1 MTPTPLSRL
10 RRSTG
15 AALLGLY
22 GLCSLG
28 LLATCGTAWAE
39 RVVTDQLGVKVT
51 LPDTIQRAVVLQ
63 HHSLDVIVQLNA
75 QKQVVGVVRDW
86 PKMISPGFVRLAPE
100 FKGLPEP
107 GELTKVNI
115 EALLAL
121 RPDVVIVTHYVP
133 ADMLKQLHDTGVPV
147 VQIAFFQVPPSERGK
162 LNPVLTDEKTAY
174 TQGMLEAV
182 TLLGEVF
189 GKQAAAKELNDYT
202 LAQRA
207 IIDKRTAGLPDATRT
222 TMYMANPD
230 MNTYGSGKY
239 TGVVMRLAGG
249 LNVARAMDGY
259 GKVTMEQVLQW
270 NPAVII
276 VQDRY
281 INVAAEIK
289 KDPAWATVQ
298 AVKNQRIYITPE
310 YVKPWGH
317 PVPES
322 VALGEMWMA
331 KVLHPELFKDID
343 LNAQVNTFYRKF
355 YRTDYIAP

>member
-1 MTPTPLSRL
+1 MGKPTFSPLQRGL
-10 RRSTG
+10 RAG
-15 AALLGLY
+15 LFGMFLLGA
-22 GLCSLG
+22 GHV
-28 LLATCGTAWAE
+28 AWAE
-39 RVVTDQLGVKVT
+39 RVVLDQLGNKVT

-86 PKMISPGFVRLAPE
+86 AKLIGPGFVRLAPE

-107 GELTKVNI
+107 GELTKVNV
-115 EALLAL
+115 EELLAL

-133 ADMLKQLHDTGVPV
+133 ADMLKQLRDTGLPV
-147 VQIAFFQVPPSERGK
+147 VQTAFFKVPESERGK
-162 LNPVLTDEKTAY
+162 KNPVLADEKAAY
-174 TQGMLEAV
+174 TQGMTEAV

-189 GKQAAAKELNDYT
+189 GKQANARELNAYT

-207 IIDKRTAGLPDATRT
+207 IIDKRTADLPDATRT

-239 TGVVMRLAGG
+239 TGVVMHLAGG

-270 NPAVII
+270 APAVVI
-276 VQDRY
+276 VQERY
-281 INVAAEIK
+281 VSVVDQIK
-289 KDPAWATVQ
+289 KDPAWKTVQ

-331 KVLHPELFKDID
+331 KVLHPELFKDVD
-343 LNAQVNTFYRKF
+343 LDARANIYYRKF
-355 YRTDYIAP
+355 YRTDYVAP

>member
-1 MTPTPLSRL
+1 MRPLAFSHQ
-10 RRSTG
+10 RRRTV
-15 AALLGLY
+15 AALLGL
-22 GLCSLG
+22 SLLG
-28 LLATCGTAWAE
+28 AVSTAWAE
-39 RVVTDQLGVKVT
+39 RVVLDQLGNAVT
-51 LPDTIQRAVVLQ
+51 LPDRIARAVVLQ

-86 PKMISPGFVRLAPE
+86 VKLISPGFGRLAPE

-107 GELTKVNI
+107 GDLTKVNI
-115 EALLAL
+115 EALLSL
-121 RPDVVIVTHYVP
+121 RPDVVIVTHYVS
-133 ADMLKQLHDTGVPV
+133 ADVLKQLRDTGVPV
-147 VQIAFFQVPPSERGK
+147 VQTAFFQVPVSERGK
-162 LNPVLTDEKTAY
+162 QNPVLADEKTAY
-174 TQGMLEAV
+174 TQGMTEAV

-207 IIDKRTAGLPDATRT
+207 IIDKRTAGLPQATRT
-222 TMYMANPD
+222 SMYMANPD

-239 TGVVMRLAGG
+239 TGVVMNQAGG
-249 LNVARAMDGY
+249 RNVARAIDGY

-270 NPAVII
+270 DPAVII

-281 INVAAEIK
+281 VNVADEIK
-289 KDPAWATVQ
+289 KDPAWKTVQ
-298 AVKNQRIYITPE
+298 AVKNQRVYITPE

-343 LNAQVNTFYRKF
+343 MNVQANTYYRKF
-355 YRTDYIAP
+355 YRTDYVAP